1 MPDLRFSVGVAS
13 RFMQDHKVSHL
24 TAVKRI
30 FRYLH
35 GTETFGVLLLRGN
48 EEMVGYSD
56 ANWYGD

>member
-1 MPDLRFSVGVAS
+1 
-13 RFMQDHKVSHL
+13 MQDHKVSHL